1 MQKSAMDISQD
12 TTAVSDNKRHDRMPR
27 VIGWIAVGI
36 SAIFICI
43 WTYWGI
49 IENFHEGWYS
59 ESVWENLFML
69 FLQYLLVTMVFCGL
83 AVVAIRWRRVGLALH
98 IAAALFLMWFFRS
111 AAFSVA
117 GLMIAL
123 PIALLGLLYFF
134 GRPQPKKWAYRLVVI
149 PPLLI
154 MLAIMPWKLV
164 QVSQRVDDGD
174 YGIRTVQG
182 NGVTLVWAPR
192 GPGWPEGG
200 VSYDEATERCR
211 YLSED
216 GTTLMDEPQDIWR
229 LPTVEEAVRSM
240 SLHDENAGGE
250 WDADAQTSHYKVKPD
265 KETPLW
271 DMHSQIIYYWTQ
283 TGYGE
288 GRVYIVVYDGG
299 VYTRSRNSIYGY
311 LSFRAVKDP

>member
-1 MQKSAMDISQD
+1 MCIKQAAQEDVK
-12 TTAVSDNKRHDRMPR
+12 AVSEREKPQRRHQ
-27 VIGWIAVGI
+27 VVGWIAV
-36 SAIFICI
+36 AITTAFVCV

-69 FLQYLLVTMVFCGL
+69 FVQYLSISIVFCALG
-83 AVVAIRWRRVGLALH
+83 AVSIRWRRVGFALH
-98 IAAALFLMWFFRS
+98 VVVALFMLWFFRG
-111 AAFSVA
+111 AVFSVVY
-117 GLMIAL
+117 LMIAI
-123 PIALLGLLYFF
+123 PVAALGLLYFF
-134 GRPQPKKWAYRLVVI
+134 GRPQPRKWAYRLLVI

-154 MLAIMPWKLV
+154 VLAVTPWKLV
-164 QVSQRVDDGD
+164 QVSQRVDDGN
-174 YGIRTVQG
+174 YGMRTVQG

-200 VSYDEATERCR
+200 MSFDEAVEQCR

-240 SLHDENAGGE
+240 ALHGENAGGV
-250 WDADAQTSHYKVKPD
+250 WNSDTQSAHYEATPD

-271 DMHSQIIYYWTQ
+271 DTHSQVIYYWTQ
-283 TGYGE
+283 TESGE
-288 GRVYIVVYDGG
+288 DRAWIIVYDGG
-299 VYTRSRNSIYGY
+299 VYTRSQESAYAY
-311 LSFRAVKDP
+311 LSFRAVKDA